1 MREVVVGYAG
11 GRAPSP
17 TYRNIQ
23 DYTEAVRVTFD
34 PSVVSFEQL
43 LRVAIEE
50 MMGGPP
56 TRARSSKRQYRSA
69 FLYHTESQRDIA
81 SRFLEEQ
88 RKRLGVPRLF
98 VDLEPATDFYRA
110 EEYHQ
115 KYYEKSGKR

>member
-34 PSVVSFEQL
+34 PSAVTFEQL
-43 LRVAIEE
+43 LHVAIEE
-50 MMGGPP
+50 MGGPP
-56 TRARSSKRQYRSA
+56 TQARSSKRQYRSA
-69 FLYHTESQRDIA
+69 ILYHSDSQRDIA

-88 RKRLGVPRLF
+88 RKQLRVPKLF

-115 KYYEKSGKR
+115 KYYEKSGMR